1 LHIKKA
7 PWVLLLLLSPSA
19 DAPLSKKQMCI
30 GKTISGSRA
39 FCLNALARHGAE
51 SVVLDRFLKYFK
63 GFLPHRQ
70 QDLPQSNTI
79 TYTSLQLITAA
90 LAP

>member
-7 PWVLLLLLSPSA
+7 PWVLLLLSPSA

-51 SVVLDRFLKYFK
+51 SVVLDRFLKYLK